1 MIVSY
6 FNSKEFE
13 AVKKSNP
20 LFEKAFDAL
29 EELLRTEPE
38 KGRHEVAGDD
48 AYIMVSEYE
57 TNPINEDRRFEAHR
71 EYIDIQL
78 LLEGREILGFAKRDD
93 LDVTDEYRPD
103 YELFGMTEDFDRI
116 VLEKGKFAVLYPE
129 EPHAP
134 GLALNAPE
142 KVKKVVIKI
151 KA

>member
-13 AVKKSNP
+13 GIKKSEP

-29 EELLRTEPE
+29 KELLRTSPE
-38 KGRHEVAGDD
+38 NGRHEVAGDD
-48 AYIMVSEYE
+48 AYIVVSEYE
-57 TNPINEDRRFEAHR
+57 TNPINEDRRFETHR

-78 LLEGREILGFAKRDD
+78 LLEGREVIGFAKRDA
-93 LDVTDEYRPD
+93 LEVTDEYRPD
-103 YELFGMTEDFDRI
+103 YELYGMIEDFDKV
-116 VLEKGKFAVLYPE
+116 VLEKGKFVVIYPN

-142 KVKKVVIKI
+142 RVKKVVVKV

>member
-13 AVKKSNP
+13 TIKKSDP

-29 EELLRTEPE
+29 EELLKGSPE
-38 KGRHEVAGDD
+38 NGRHEVAGDD
-48 AYIMVSEYE
+48 AYIVVSEYE
-57 TNPINEDRRFEAHR
+57 TNPINADRRFEAHR

-78 LLEGREILGFAKRDD
+78 LLDGREVLGFAKRED
-93 LDVTDEYRPD
+93 LAVTDEYRTD
-103 YELFGMTEDFDRI
+103 YELFGMVEDFDRI
-116 VLEKGKFAVLYPE
+116 ILEKGKYVIIYPN

-134 GLALNAPE
+134 GLAFNAPE
-142 KVKKVVIKI
+142 KVKKVVIKV